1 MNDETRK
8 LLKIFGVAVTDFEA
22 EAEKLAAAAAQLSPD
37 SSRDQVAKL
46 MKDAAE
52 LSRELNARWL
62 EITQRVFAL
71 QERLLS
77 ALRRG
82 GREGAVIGRTASR
95 ISSSL
100 TGLAPVMS
108 IVGLVP
114 IVGSFSDSRFV
125 PGWPNRSSICC
136 LRASP
141 REARRT
147 CRGPGRPHRRSL
159 RSRLPPGRRP
169 GRRLPDRPRRGTH
182 PGTLRPGR

>member
-22 EAEKLAAAAAQLSPD
+22 EAEKLAATAAQLSPD

-100 TGLAPVMS
+100 TGLALVMS
-108 IVGLVP
+108 IVGLAPV
-114 IVGSFSDSRFV
+114 VGSFSDSRFV
-125 PGWPNRSSICC
+125 PGLVQPLIHLLSASIASGGKENLSWPKKTAPALTSFAFAAWQTS
-136 LRASP
+136 
-141 REARRT
+141 
-147 CRGPGRPHRRSL
+147 RPQAA
-159 RSRLPPGRRP
+159 
-169 GRRLPDRPRRGTH
+169 
-182 PGTLRPGR
+182 